1 MKEEKEMYSL
11 VMFVLDDVNYCHDV
25 LNAWEEVGV
34 VGVTMLDSS
43 GLGRIRNANI
53 DDIPLM
59 PSVSDIFKKSET
71 QHRTLFT
78 VVEGEEKIEAVVKAT
93 ESVVGSLEDS
103 NTGFLF
109 AVPVSHVYG
118 RSRKDA

>member
-1 MKEEKEMYSL
+1 MYSL
-11 VMFVLDDVNYCHDV
+11 VLFVLDDINYCHDV
-25 LNAWEEVGV
+25 LNAWEDAGI

-43 GLGRIRNANI
+43 GLGRVRNAVR

-59 PSVSDIFKKSET
+59 PSLSDLFKKSET

-78 VVEGEEKIEAVVKAT
+78 VVDDDAQIDAIITAT
-93 ESVVGSLEDS
+93 ESVIGSLNEP

-109 AVPVSHVYG
+109 TVPVGRVYG
-118 RSRKDA
+118 MSKRNQD

>member
-1 MKEEKEMYSL
+1 MYSYSM
-11 VMFVLDDVNYCHDV
+11 VIFVLDDVNYCHDV
-25 LNAWEEVGV
+25 LNAWEDIGI

-43 GLGRIRNANI
+43 GLGRVRSAGAR

-59 PSVSDIFKKSET
+59 PSLSDIFKKSET

-78 VVEGEEKIEAVVKAT
+78 VVEGEEKIKAIVKAT
-93 ESVVGSLEDS
+93 ESVVGSLAEP

-109 AVPVSHVYG
+109 AMPVSHVYG
-118 RSRKDA
+118 QSKRQET